1 MKRVLNYGPGVG
13 TLIIGLCLYFLCGF
27 GCLLLPLGLSDFE
40 DHCMDNEIL
49 FSIRSDGRTI
59 YEVIYGG
66 DEVDALAKAGRSRA
80 IQADFSIHIEV
91 LPSGL
96 QMITANGRY
105 KSENIK
111 DSRFSYPIWSP
122 KNGSYFF
129 LQHKETPSVDKSW
142 VVSWSQE
149 LGSKKLVDSNDA
161 EDLSLS
167 LDEKSL
173 VMSHWNSGPS
183 PKMGISVYAI
193 GSKTL
198 TSFGCPNWIDHPVM
212 IRDGYFLARKHVS
225 GNYGQVIVWKPGQ
238 DDPKDG
244 SHDVRIGGDLIDITS
259 LDGELWAIKRESG
272 QCRIVRIN
280 QNLDRVIEDVGW
292 TEIEDVLHVP

>member
-1 MKRVLNYGPGVG
+1 MLIVG
-13 TLIIGLCLYFLCGF
+13 LGLYFLCGF
-27 GCLLLPLGLSDFE
+27 GCLLLPLGPSDFE

-49 FSIRSDGRTI
+49 YSIRSDGRTV

-66 DEVDALAKAGRSRA
+66 DEVDALAKVGRSRA
-80 IQADFSIHIEV
+80 IQADPSIHLEV

-96 QMITANGRY
+96 QMITVKGRG

-111 DSRFSYPIWSP
+111 DSRFSDPIWSA
-122 KNGSYFF
+122 KDGSYFF
-129 LQHKETPSVDKSW
+129 LQHKETSSVDKSW
-142 VVSWSQE
+142 VVSWSQN
-149 LGSKKLVDSNDA
+149 LGFKKLVEANGA
-161 EDLSLS
+161 KDLSLS

-173 VMSHWNSGPS
+173 VMSQWKSGPS
-183 PKMGISVYAI
+183 PSLGISVYTI

-198 TSFGCPNWIDHPVM
+198 SFFGCPNWIDHPVM
-212 IRDGYFLARKHVS
+212 VRDGHFLARKHVS
-225 GNYGQVIVWKPGQ
+225 GNYGQVILWKPGQ

-259 LDGELWAIKRESG
+259 LDRELWAIKRESG